1 MQEGGEISDHSGAL
15 SREMGK
21 EELNEGKET
30 ARNGRTGR
38 VEPIVHLFQQS
49 HTPVNVATTAKP
61 IVSDESLFGQFTS
74 PCSPRISI
82 ADRLR
87 YRLLLIQKKKK
98 RKKRTRDFPQASDE
112 RSGRLARADPTMSSY
127 TRKLNTPRGIF
138 FGTFRTFPPRF
149 PKDELNLFDYSII
162 THSAAFFCSW
172 LIFSS

>member
-98 RKKRTRDFPQASDE
+98 EKNEPETF
-112 RSGRLARADPTMSSY
+112 
-127 TRKLNTPRGIF
+127 RKLPTKGLGDSRERIPRCRVTRENSTLPEEYSSEPF
-138 FGTFRTFPPRF
+138 VLFPR
-149 PKDELNLFDYSII
+149 DSRRM
-162 THSAAFFCSW
+162 S
-172 LIFSS
+172 